1 MQIDRHMLRE
11 SWHSWLSND
20 NRPRAGPWWLQW
32 VWTLLFCAA
41 VALGFTILGFFAFGS
56 GSGAWR
62 NLQGWGHW
70 YGKNLIVSLTIGV
83 LVHAMFDGARA
94 LGATPPRIRRWKP
107 WQRSLFFGG
116 LPVAG
121 MLIGWPLGVHF
132 AGGHLSRW
140 LSTPEGANI
149 IAGSVLVGLMLSF
162 LMHHWFGAKA
172 RQLDAERRATEAQLR
187 LLQGQIEP
195 HFLFNTLAN
204 VQALIDTDVPRAR
217 QMLES
222 FTDYLRSSL
231 GTLRAE
237 RATLGSELGLAEAYL
252 SLLKTRMEERLSFD
266 ITNDP
271 ALSATPLPPL
281 VLQPL
286 VENAIHHGLEPKL
299 DGGSVH
305 IATRTEGR
313 QLVIEVHDDGL
324 GLAAPQRHRRGA
336 GMALANLRE
345 RLAAQYGGSASLDLA
360 DAMPGTRVTL
370 RLPLEMPA

>member
-1 MQIDRHMLRE
+1 
-11 SWHSWLSND
+11 
-20 NRPRAGPWWLQW
+20 
-32 VWTLLFCAA
+32 
-41 VALGFTILGFFAFGS
+41 
-56 GSGAWR
+56 
-62 NLQGWGHW
+62 
-70 YGKNLIVSLTIGV
+70 
-83 LVHAMFDGARA
+83 
-94 LGATPPRIRRWKP
+94 
-107 WQRSLFFGG
+107 
-116 LPVAG
+116 

>member
-1 MQIDRHMLRE
+1 MLIDRPLLRA
-11 SWHSWLSND
+11 SWQSWLSND
-20 NRPRAGPWWLQW
+20 NRPRAGPWWMQW
-32 VWTLLFCAA
+32 MWTLLFCAA

-56 GSGAWR
+56 GTGAWR
-62 NLQGWGHW
+62 NLSGWVYW
-70 YGKNLIVSLTIGV
+70 YGKNLIVSLSIGV
-83 LVHAMFDGARA
+83 LVHLMFDATRA
-94 LGATPPRIRRWKP
+94 LGATPARIRVWRP
-107 WQRSLFFGG
+107 WQRSVFFGG
-116 LPVAG
+116 TPMLG
-121 MLIGWPLGVHF
+121 LLIGWPLGVEL
-132 AGGHLSRW
+132 AGGRVTTW
-140 LSTPEGANI
+140 LDRPEGANI
-149 IAGSVLVGLMLSF
+149 IAGSLLVGLMLSF
-162 LMHHWFGAKA
+162 LLHHWFGAKA

-204 VQALIDTDVPRAR
+204 VQALMDTDPPRAR

-237 RATLGSELGLAEAYL
+237 RATLGSELGLVEAYL
-252 SLLKTRMEERLSFD
+252 SLLKMRMEERLSFD
-266 ITNDP
+266 ITSDA
-271 ALSATPLPPL
+271 ALSTTPLPPL
-281 VLQPL
+281 MLQPL

-299 DGGSVH
+299 DGGKVH

-313 QLVIEVHDDGL
+313 QLVIEVRDDGL
-324 GLAAPQRHRRGA
+324 GLGASKRHRRGA

-345 RLAAQYGGSASLDLA
+345 RLAAQYGGSASLELS